1 MSFENFVD
9 DVWSDESV
17 LSYSL
22 KKSSKQ
28 LFQIFHELNHVP
40 QNVLSCGWKSSAAI
54 ALEQQGIL
62 VDYTPE
68 SGKQYDTVLAL
79 DEYFTYFS
87 SEDNQRDEI
96 MNVASLVSNNGIM
109 ISSVRDYR
117 NNPVHKRH
125 MGDTSYININN
136 ANYVLV
142 EINTPNAQQNQ
153 QWSQVNF
160 VIHNGEGATAYEIGD
175 RRTLYFKQLAKYC
188 KDAGSKQFGVI
199 KETFW
204 KAPWKR
210 TTEHITWTRF

>member
-9 DVWSDESV
+9 SVWSDESV

-96 MNVASLVSNNGIM
+96 MNVASLVSSNGIM

-153 QWSQVNF
+153 QWSQINF
-160 VIHNGEGATAYEIGD
+160 VIQDGEGATAYEIGD

>member
-1 MSFENFVD
+1 MSFESFVD
-9 DVWSDESV
+9 SAWEDDSIMA
-17 LSYSL
+17 YSA
-22 KKSSKQ
+22 KKSAKQ
-28 LFQIFHELNHVP
+28 ISQIFHELNHTP
-40 QNVLSCGWKSSAAI
+40 RDVLNCGWKSSAAI
-54 ALEQQGIL
+54 ALEQQGVL

-68 SGKQYDTVLAL
+68 PGKRYDTVLAL

-87 SEDNQRDEI
+87 TEDDQRDEI
-96 MNVASLVSNNGIM
+96 MNTAGLVGNNGIM

-125 MGDTSYININN
+125 LGDTSYININN

-142 EINTPNAQQNQ
+142 EINTPNPQHNQ
-153 QWSQVNF
+153 SWSQVNF
-160 VIHNGEGATAYEIGD
+160 VIEEGQSAVAYEIGD

>member
-1 MSFENFVD
+1 MSFESFVD
-9 DVWSDESV
+9 DVWSDEGV
-17 LSYSL
+17 LSHSV
-22 KKSSKQ
+22 KKSAKQ

-40 QNVLSCGWKSSAAI
+40 QNILSYGWKSSAAI
-54 ALEQQGIL
+54 ALEQQGIT

-87 SEDNQRDEI
+87 TEDSQRDEI

-125 MGDTSYININN
+125 LGDTSYINIKN

-142 EINTPNAQQNQ
+142 EINTPNAQHNQ

-160 VIHNGEGATAYEIGD
+160 VIHDGTGATAYEIGD